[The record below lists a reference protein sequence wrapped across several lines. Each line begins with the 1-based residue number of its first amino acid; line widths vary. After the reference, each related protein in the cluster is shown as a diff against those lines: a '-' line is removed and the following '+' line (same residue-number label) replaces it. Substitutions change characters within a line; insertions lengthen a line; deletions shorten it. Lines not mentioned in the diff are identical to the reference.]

1 MQWKQFRTHRNIMKN
16 LTYSLLLV
24 CLVAWG
30 LNCSVQTPEVK
41 ITGEKSALENQ
52 VIGSYEKIE
61 EDTWMVASV
70 RSTNKKKAKK
80 VSPEQKRVSEAMK
93 NRKFNKDDIDELKQ
107 DGAVGENKR
116 GFLETR
122 PLVKLTK
129 DPEYK
134 KRVTELIKEEN
145 RDREIIMN
153 RIAENAMNA
162 TKEEVYAIMAGY
174 NREKADPGTWIQ
186 LPDREWRKK
195 K

>member
-1 MQWKQFRTHRNIMKN
+1 MPQIK
-16 LTYSLLLV
+16 
-24 CLVAWG
+24 
-30 LNCSVQTPEVK
+30 
-41 ITGEKSALENQ
+41 
-52 VIGSYEKIE
+52 
-61 EDTWMVASV
+61 
-70 RSTNKKKAKK
+70 NKKKAKK

-93 NRKFNKDDIDELKQ
+93 NRKFNKDDIDELKR

-116 GFLETR
+116 GFLEAR
-122 PLVKLTK
+122 PLAKLTK

-145 RDREIIMN
+145 RDREIVMN
-153 RIAENAMNA
+153 RIAENSMNA
-162 TKEEVYAIMAGY
+162 SKEEVYAIMAGY

>member
-1 MQWKQFRTHRNIMKN
+1 MQWKQFRVHRNIMKN

-24 CLVAWG
+24 CLIGWG

-93 NRKFNKDDIDELKQ
+93 NRKFNKDDIDELKR

-116 GFLETR
+116 GFLEAR
-122 PLVKLTK
+122 PLAKLTK

-145 RDREIIMN
+145 RDREIVMN
-153 RIAENAMNA
+153 RIAENSMNA
-162 TKEEVYAIMAGY
+162 SKEEVYAIMAGY